1 MINIAIYDV
10 QETVGQALCD
20 FSENFPGEYRRDL
33 EGVSAYFG
41 EPDISERTMVPALRY
56 SPLKDKYLFSLTTR
70 VEKGRLYNRVVH
82 YLVDRTE
89 ADTLLDQDLR
99 GLYSVLVGL
108 SFQSAQEQWVVLQNM
123 LLDLD
128 DCTGGVHAF
137 RSREL
142 PAHVQVLLMT
152 GASLPDQSQKVR
164 LVCSDVKEFPFLCL
178 NWLRD
183 QLPANLRRQIRFNT
197 NAVCPSEAKGLSLV
211 FCSEEGNQT
220 MERMSNSGG
229 DRANV
234 FVSGTDSMP
243 ERSIMKQEIG
253 KCAELMKVPDIHR
266 SHAGMLLQED
276 EGWPE
281 YFRLAALPYETPSEA
296 IHTMIKYFG
305 AERTADFLNTRVY
318 SPEELFALHSA
329 APGWLKNCYPV
340 RKVIHRICDP
350 DKTFSSLER
359 SPEIVIPEPR
369 PEEKRSRLSQE
380 PDRERTGFFRKLI
393 LPAVGLVVLVGLLIV
408 IVALIGGGLIRISD
422 GENVLI
428 TAEAAGQVLSTLLA
442 ALLGGLF
449 GALLTVVIRWLKD
462 LRGK

>member
-20 FSENFPGEYRRDL
+20 FSENFPGEYRKDL
-33 EGVSAYFG
+33 EEVSAYFG
-41 EPDISERTMVPALRY
+41 EPEISERTMVPALRY
-56 SPLKDKYLFSLTTR
+56 SPLKDKYLLSLTTR

-82 YLVDRTE
+82 YLMDRAE
-89 ADTLLDQDLR
+89 ADTLLDLDLQ
-99 GLYSVLVGL
+99 GLYSVLTGL
-108 SFQSAQEQWVVLQNM
+108 SGRSAEAQRAVLQDM
-123 LLDLD
+123 LLELD
-128 DCTGGVHAF
+128 GCTGGVRAF
-137 RSREL
+137 RSETL
-142 PAHVQVLLMT
+142 PAHIQVLLMT

-164 LVCSDVKEFPFLCL
+164 LVCDDVKEFPFLCL

-183 QLPANLRRQIRFNT
+183 QLPANLRRRMRFNT

-234 FVSGTDSMP
+234 FVSGTDTLP

-253 KCAELMKVPDIHR
+253 KCAELMKVPDLHR
-266 SHAGMLLQED
+266 SYAGMLLQED

-318 SPEELFALHSA
+318 SREELFALHSA

-350 DKTFSSLER
+350 DRTFSYLER
-359 SPEIVIPEPR
+359 APEPAVIPQEEPPR
-369 PEEKRSRLSQE
+369 FREPE
-380 PDRERTGFFRKLI
+380 RERTGAARKLI
-393 LPAVGLVVLVGLLIV
+393 LPAAGIVVMAGLLAAIA
-408 IVALIGGGLIRISD
+408 ALIGGGLIRVPD
-422 GENVLI
+422 GETVLI
-428 TAEAAGQVLSTLLA
+428 TAEAAGQVLRTLLA
-442 ALLGGLF
+442 ALLGGAF
-449 GALLTVVIRWLKD
+449 GAVLTVVIRRLKE
-462 LRGK
+462 LRKK